1 LPIISGFFFTF
12 NVKLILQMFPYFNKD
27 VIIAPITPEGHSA
40 IAVIRLSG
48 QNSISLCSLVFSN
61 KKILTSKSH
70 SIHYGF
76 IIDNNKPIDEVMISI
91 FHAPK
96 SFTTEE
102 SVEISCHGSPI
113 IVNEIINLLV
123 RKGARNA
130 YPGEFSF
137 RAFINGRIDLSQA
150 EAIADIIASES
161 KAAYQIA
168 LDNLRGGV
176 SNKLKELRLSLIDFT
191 ALIELELDFGEED
204 VEFADRE
211 KLNGLL
217 STLLTEIHNLI
228 QSFKYGN
235 ALKNGVKVAIAGRPN
250 AGKSSWINA
259 LAQDEIAIVSEIAG
273 TTRDKIET
281 TLQING
287 VLFRLI
293 DTAGIR
299 ETEDTIEKIGVKKAM
314 EAVES
319 SNILLYIF
327 DVNDFSLEMLEQD
340 IEKII
345 QDKSLSTIIIANKS
359 DLVVERFEKVKNEYN
374 AYKNILFLSAKKE
387 EDVLELKETLFNHFK
402 NEFASTEQSTILT
415 NSRHVESLEKAFNN
429 LQKAQTALHD
439 GLSGDLLSQDLKVV
453 LKSIGEITGDIDVDT
468 DILSSIFGRFCIGK

>member
-1 LPIISGFFFTF
+1 
-12 NVKLILQMFPYFNKD
+12 MFPYFNED
-27 VIIAPITPEGHSA
+27 IIIAPITPEGHSPV
-40 IAVIRLSG
+40 AVIRLSG
-48 QNSISLCSLVFSN
+48 KNSIRLCSSVFSN
-61 KKILTSKSH
+61 KSILKAQSH
-70 SIHYGF
+70 TIHYGY
-76 IIDNNKPIDEVMISI
+76 IKNGEKVVDEVMVSI
-91 FHAPK
+91 FHSPK

-113 IVNEIINLLV
+113 IVNEIIHLLIN
-123 RKGARNA
+123 KGARNA

-137 RAFINGRIDLSQA
+137 RAFLNGRIDLSQA

-161 KAAYQIA
+161 NASYQLA
-168 LDNLRGGV
+168 LDNLRGGI
-176 SNKLKELRLSLIDFT
+176 SSKLKELRQSLIDFT

-204 VEFADRE
+204 VEFADRK
-211 KLNGLL
+211 KLNILL
-217 STLLTEIHNLI
+217 NKLLEEINQLI

-235 ALKNGVKVAIAGRPN
+235 ALKNGVRVAIAGRPN

-259 LAQDEIAIVSEIAG
+259 LAEDDIAIVSDIAG

-299 ETEDTIEKIGVKKAM
+299 ETEDTIEKIGVKKAL
-314 EAVES
+314 EAVQS
-319 SNILLYIF
+319 ANILLYIF
-327 DVNDFSLEMLEQD
+327 DISTNTPKELSSDLNNF
-340 IEKII
+340 I
-345 QDKSLSTIIIANKS
+345 QNKDLITILIANKA
-359 DLVVERFEKVKNEYN
+359 DLVESTIAVYKEKFQSFDNL
-374 AYKNILFLSAKKE
+374 LFLSAKKK
-387 EDVLELKETLFNHFK
+387 EDVLRLKNFLFDTFK
-402 NEFASTEQSTILT
+402 NEYNPQSQSIVLT
-415 NSRHVESLEKAFNN
+415 NSRHVESLEKAYQN
-429 LQKAQTALHD
+429 LVRAQDSLNS